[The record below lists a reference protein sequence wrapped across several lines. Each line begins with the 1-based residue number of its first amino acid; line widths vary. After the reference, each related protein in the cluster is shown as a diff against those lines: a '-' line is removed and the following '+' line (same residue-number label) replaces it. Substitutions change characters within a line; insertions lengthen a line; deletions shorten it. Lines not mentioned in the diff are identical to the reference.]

1 MLVTAPESATKFTIE
16 NGYILAMYMYCVSF
30 DSNGRLGLLYIGDV
44 IDPSEPS
51 GIDMGTCIPITLE
64 DSPAVENSQILGTAI
79 PVCPIDQQ
87 EIGPLST
94 VNDSEPSWH
103 YSPLVAGNSMPGLN
117 SCRNHRL
124 PRGLTF
130 RVSLPTDIDSPTLS
144 GSVLTVKSTKSR
156 WLIMI

>member
-1 MLVTAPESATKFTIE
+1 MLVTAPTRATEFTIE
-16 NGYILAMYMYCVSF
+16 KGYILTMYGYCVAL
-30 DSNGRLGLLYIGDV
+30 DSNWRLGLQYIGEA

-51 GIDMGTCIPITLE
+51 GMDMGPCIPITLE
-64 DSPAVENSQILGTAI
+64 DSPAVEHSQILGTAI
-79 PVCPIDQQ
+79 PLCPIDQN

-103 YSPLVAGNSMPGLN
+103 YSPLVVGNSMPGLN
-117 SCRNHRL
+117 SCGNHRL

-130 RVSLPTDIDSPTLS
+130 RVSLPTGMHSPTQS